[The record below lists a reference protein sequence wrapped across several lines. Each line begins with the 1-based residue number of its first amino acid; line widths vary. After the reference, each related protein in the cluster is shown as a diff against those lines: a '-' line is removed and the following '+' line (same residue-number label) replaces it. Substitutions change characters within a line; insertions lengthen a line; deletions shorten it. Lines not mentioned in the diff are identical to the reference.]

1 MESPWYHVRKM
12 NMEGARNALQRLYG
26 KQTDIENKL
35 VAIHM
40 TVAQDIA
47 TQESKSID
55 CVRGTNRI

>member
-1 MESPWYHVRKM
+1 M